1 VTVTFL
7 RTHTEFRRLWAARV
21 VSFMGDS
28 VGLVALILYVADRS
42 GTGFAVALLMLAG
55 DVAPQLLSPF
65 AGALADRFDLR
76 RVMVGCELGQFALVL
91 TIALLLPPLPVLIL
105 LVAARATLATV
116 FQPASR
122 SAVPAFVRSADLPR
136 ANAALGA
143 GTHGLDI
150 LGPALAAGLLPFLGV
165 RGLLLA
171 DAVSFLVSAA
181 VLLRLPP
188 LPPARVELPTLF
200 EDARQGLSYLW
211 RHTVLRVVVIG
222 FCLVVAFNGVDDVAL
237 VFLAKGP
244 LHGGDSSASVLY
256 AGVGAGLLIGFA
268 GLSRFGGRFSP
279 LVLIPV
285 GYAVSSLGNLLTGV
299 AASVVIA
306 FGMQT
311 LRGLGLAA
319 NDTGHDTLV
328 QRTVPD
334 GLRGRVF
341 SNLYGAIG
349 LAGGLS
355 YVLGGLLIDLSSPR
369 VTLIAAGCG
378 GLAVAAFVALRL
390 RRVSV
395 PATPVAEPTTP

>member
-1 VTVTFL
+1 MTVAFL
-7 RTHTEFRRLWAARV
+7 RTHTDFRRLWTARA

-28 VGLVALILYVADRS
+28 IGLVALILYVAGKS
-42 GTGFAVALLMLAG
+42 GTGLAVALLMLAG

-76 RVMVGCELGQFALVL
+76 RVMVVCELGQAALMLTVALV
-91 TIALLLPPLPVLIL
+91 LPPLPLLVI
-105 LVAARATLATV
+105 LVAARSTLATV

-122 SAVPAFVRSADLPR
+122 SAVPTFVASDDLPR

-143 GTHGLDI
+143 GTHGLDV
-150 LGPALAAGLLPFLGV
+150 LGPALAAALLPFLGV
-165 RGLLLA
+165 RGLLLV

-181 VLLRLPP
+181 LLVRLPS
-188 LPPARVELPTLF
+188 LPPARVELPSLF
-200 EDARQGLSYLW
+200 ADARDGLAYLW
-211 RHTVLRVVVIG
+211 RHSVLRIVVIG

-244 LHGGDSSASVLY
+244 LHGGDSAASLLY

-268 GLSRFGGRFSP
+268 ALSRFGSRFSP
-279 LVLIPV
+279 LALIPF

-299 AASVVIA
+299 AASVAIA
-306 FGMQT
+306 FGMQMV
-311 LRGLGLAA
+311 RGLGLAA

-328 QRTVPD
+328 QRTVPA

-355 YVLGGLLIDLSSPR
+355 YVLGGLLIDLTSPR
-369 VTLIAAGCG
+369 VTLVVAGCG
-378 GLAVAAFVALRL
+378 GLTVAAFVALRL
-390 RRVSV
+390 RR
-395 PATPVAEPTTP
+395 AGTTKPLG